1 MAAVQTLKGSFPLH
15 PHLQRRLVTATIRSY
30 DDGGHGDQSNGEAPA
45 IPRIDIAGSEREP
58 PSEAIPTMAHISEFS
73 IITFQRKP
81 GHWRAAISPRVLR
94 SGAPGETVH
103 NFVTPYDSASE
114 AEAQFAAEQLIR
126 KMQSR

>member
-1 MAAVQTLKGSFPLH
+1 MADHG
-15 PHLQRRLVTATIRSY
+15 RRVTATIRSG
-30 DDGGHGDQSNGEAPA
+30 DGGHGDQSNGEAPA
-45 IPRIDIAGSEREP
+45 FPRIDIAGSEREP

-73 IITFQRKP
+73 IMTFQRKP
-81 GHWRAAISPRVLR
+81 GHWRAAISPRVIR

-126 KMQSR
+126 KLQSR

>member
-1 MAAVQTLKGSFPLH
+1 MADHG
-15 PHLQRRLVTATIRSY
+15 RRVTATIRSY
-30 DDGGHGDQSNGEAPA
+30 DDGGQGDLNGEALA

-81 GHWRAAISPRVLR
+81 GHWRAAISPRLLR